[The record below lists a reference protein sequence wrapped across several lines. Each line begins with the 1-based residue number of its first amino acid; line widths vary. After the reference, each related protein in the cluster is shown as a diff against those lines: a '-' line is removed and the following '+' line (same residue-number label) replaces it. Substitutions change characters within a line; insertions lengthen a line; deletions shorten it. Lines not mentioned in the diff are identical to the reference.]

1 MCSING
7 QTCRFNIFNYSNL
20 EMEREMDKIPTG
32 LSPRISLKVVSVR
45 AADNLTS
52 SAAGAVQVQETQTF
66 PPATVAIGNFL
77 TEVSSLYHHDSM
89 SQLAIGAPQQLAL
102 GRTRLAREL
111 YGGRFRPTETVK
123 LREVAAEYDLDLRT
137 VLRAFSEFQALG
149 MVTLSN
155 DVSAVVHSPNLEEM
169 QQAFEVRS
177 SIEEIAGRI
186 AATVL
191 KGYTAELNHHLD
203 GMRVAAAAR
212 DFDRCAD
219 HDVEFHRTIIKASQ
233 NDVLLRTWDMLA
245 VDLRMRAIGKISG
258 DFPEVVESHQLIL
271 NALET
276 GRGTEAGLLLRSHV
290 QISLRYLAR
299 NQSSCVARVQREDRR
314 PLPTSYRGGL
324 GGARLRRVIELVHAR
339 IEEDLSIEEMATC
352 AGLSTAHFSRMFHES
367 TQESPH
373 QFVLRTRIERA
384 KEMLRSPDGRILDVA
399 IASGFKTQQH
409 FARVFRRICGMT
421 PSRYRREF
429 L

>member
-1 MCSING
+1 
-7 QTCRFNIFNYSNL
+7 
-20 EMEREMDKIPTG
+20 
-32 LSPRISLKVVSVR
+32 
-45 AADNLTS
+45 
-52 SAAGAVQVQETQTF
+52 
-66 PPATVAIGNFL
+66 
-77 TEVSSLYHHDSM
+77 M
-89 SQLAIGAPQQLAL
+89 SQLAFGASQQLTL

-111 YGGRFRPTETVK
+111 YSGRFRPTETVK

-155 DVSAVVHSPNLEEM
+155 DVSAIVHSPNLEEM
-169 QQAFEVRS
+169 QQAFEVRA

-191 KGYTAELNHHLD
+191 KGYTAALNYHLD
-203 GMRVAAAAR
+203 GMRLAAAAR
-212 DFDRCAD
+212 DFDRCAN

-299 NQSSCVARVQREDRR
+299 NEADSRAVLDQRDDHVL
-314 PLPTSYRGGL
+314 LPTLHRGGL
-324 GGARLRRVIELVHAR
+324 GGARLRRVIELVNEK
-339 IEEDLSIEEMATC
+339 IEEDLSIEEMADC
-352 AGLSTAHFSRMFHES
+352 AGLSAAHFSRMFHAS

-384 KEMLRSPDGRILDVA
+384 KGMLRSPDGRILDVA
-399 IASGFKTQQH
+399 VASGFKTQQH
-409 FARVFRRICGMT
+409 FARVFRRICGIT
-421 PSRYRREF
+421 PSKYRREF

>member
-1 MCSING
+1 MS
-7 QTCRFNIFNYSNL
+7 
-20 EMEREMDKIPTG
+20 
-32 LSPRISLKVVSVR
+32 VVSGPPITQ
-45 AADNLTS
+45 LLC
-52 SAAGAVQVQETQTF
+52 GAVGGF
-66 PPATVAIGNFL
+66 SDPNLLPASGVAKRQNL
-77 TEVSSLYHHDSM
+77 TEVSSLLHQESM
-89 SQLAIGAPQQLAL
+89 SQLAVRVSQQLVL

-149 MVTLSN
+149 MVTLSS
-155 DVSAVVHSPNLEEM
+155 DISAVVHPPNLEEM
-169 QQAFEVRS
+169 QQAFEVRA

-191 KGYTAELNHHLD
+191 KGYTAELNYHLD
-203 GMRVAAAAR
+203 GMRVAVAVR

-233 NDVLLRTWDMLA
+233 NDVLLRTWDTLD

-299 NQSSCVARVQREDRR
+299 NEPHACLGRVQREIRR
-314 PLPTSYRGGL
+314 PLPTPYRGGL
-324 GGARLRRVIELVHAR
+324 GGARLRRIIELVHAK
-339 IEEDLSIEEMATC
+339 IEDDLSIEEMATY
-352 AGLSTAHFSRMFHES
+352 AGLSTAYFSRMFHES

-373 QFVLRTRIERA
+373 QFLLRTRIERA
-384 KEMLRSPDGRILDVA
+384 KDMLRTPDGRILDVA
-399 IASGFKTQQH
+399 IACGFKTQQH

-421 PSRYRREF
+421 PSKYRREF